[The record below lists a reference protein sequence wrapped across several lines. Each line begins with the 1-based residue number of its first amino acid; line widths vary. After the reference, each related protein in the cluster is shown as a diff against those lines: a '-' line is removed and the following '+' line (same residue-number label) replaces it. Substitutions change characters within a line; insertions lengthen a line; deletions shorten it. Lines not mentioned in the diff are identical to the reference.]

1 MILKKGTFNGR
12 LISLVGLTL
21 IVFFGLGSISI
32 VWLRMEISSVAK
44 NCGKIEGKMEVVARN
59 LHELRAERSKSL
71 RPSTLA
77 VMVEGRLAMPKDGNT
92 FHISRNEMDSV
103 LGTNRQGGLFE
114 AGEFAGTR

>member
-21 IVFFGLGSISI
+21 IIFFGLGSISI

-44 NCGKIEGKMEVVARN
+44 NCGKIEGKMEVVARS

-77 VMVEGRLAMPKDGNT
+77 VMVKGRLAMPKDGNT
-92 FHISRNEMDSV
+92 FHISINEMDSV
-103 LGTNRQGGLFE
+103 LGTDRLGGLFE